1 MNTLNLTPI
10 YHTVNTSDNNRTKLI
25 VITPVRNEAWVLEA
39 FLAHCSSWA
48 DHIIIADQYSTDGS
62 REIYAKFP
70 KVTLIDNPT
79 REWVEYKC
87 RARLLEEAQ
96 RIPGD
101 KIIFGLDADEFLSEG
116 FEKTEGWRRIVESQ
130 PNEIFCFKWFNLY
143 GDFLH
148 GEIAGNGAEWAA
160 HYAEDMDIANEYLQL
175 EKHAVHCQRVPCIE
189 NANYMAIDDIKFV
202 HLGSLNHQRVRN
214 KLDFYQVVNID
225 KNPDKANPV
234 SLYRAYTS
242 AIQHNAP
249 HLDSAVQIRQA
260 GSGTDLRPL
269 IRTSDNGQHY
279 IDEMVTIFNREGIRK
294 FQSLCIWDNL
304 DLINAGITF
313 APPLYIRL
321 LHNYLKDTQHIQHI
335 TIIRIIDK
343 LIKRFLK

>member
-62 REIYAKFP
+62 REICAKFP

-116 FEKTEGWRRIVESQ
+116 FEKTEGWRHIVESQ
-130 PNEIFCFKWFNLY
+130 PNEIFCFSWLNLF
-143 GDFLH
+143 GDYKH
-148 GEIAGNGAEWAA
+148 GEIDNFKAEWAA
-160 HYAEDMDIANEYLQL
+160 HFPEEMDIVNEYLQR
-175 EKHAVHCQRVPCIE
+175 EKHAVHCQRVPCLE
-189 NANYMAIDDIKFV
+189 NCRYTEIDDIRFV
-202 HLGSLNHQRVRN
+202 HLGSINRQRVRN
-214 KLDFYQVVNID
+214 KVDFYQVVNID
-225 KNPDKANPV
+225 KNPDKANPI
-234 SLYRAYTS
+234 SMYRSYTD
-242 AIQHNAP
+242 IVHHQAP
-249 HLDSAVQIRQA
+249 LLDKEVRICS
-260 GSGTDLRPL
+260 TNNDDLRPL
-269 IRTSDNGQHY
+269 LQHSNNGRHF
-279 IDEMVTIFNREGIRK
+279 IDEMAAIFQREGVRK
-294 FQSLCIWDNL
+294 FYPLCIWDNK
-304 DLINAGITF
+304 DLRDAGINAKPTL
-313 APPLYIRL
+313 PYRL
-321 LHNYLKDTQHIQHI
+321 IHHYLRTTQAYKDKAL
-335 TIIRIIDK
+335 IRIIDK
-343 LIKRFLK
+343 VLKKVI